1 MLTVLFDEAVFEFN
15 NMNNMHTDYVDASV
29 QIEAVIL
36 KYVMPSVH
44 GIE

>member
-15 NMNNMHTDYVDASV
+15 DMNNMHTVQYYVDVSV

-36 KYVMPSVH
+36 R
-44 GIE
+44 